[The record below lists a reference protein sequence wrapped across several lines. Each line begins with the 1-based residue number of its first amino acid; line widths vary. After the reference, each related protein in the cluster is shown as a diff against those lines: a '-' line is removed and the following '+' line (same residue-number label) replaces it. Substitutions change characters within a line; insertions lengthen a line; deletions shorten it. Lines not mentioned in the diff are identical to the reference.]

1 MHFYL
6 MSTKLV
12 TQPLGCCLFITLLSA
27 LLVLSNHFLLVQSF
41 IPGSASTLCGLRT
54 NQDWSP
60 ISRCYIQLVSLS
72 GACPAATNIRSR
84 GKIGCGNFWVA
95 LLLSSDNNANDKQ
108 QVEEEKSDERI
119 EDLAYLKT
127 ELQRYLQVREEK
139 KADELSKA
147 KAGTIIGG
155 SKGNA
160 FLEYISAV
168 PTTPL
173 ELEESYP
180 FDYDELTKYGFSHC
194 VKPIMQLPGGRR
206 DAYKL
211 MDMIPPRI
219 SSVSHWC
226 DSSGIDVYFKFCHDN
241 RCCFVFVLFYF
252 VFSASLEQN
261 QN

>member
-1 MHFYL
+1 
-6 MSTKLV
+6 
-12 TQPLGCCLFITLLSA
+12 
-27 LLVLSNHFLLVQSF
+27 LVQSLR
-41 IPGSASTLCGLRT
+41 PGSISTLHGLKT

-60 ISRCYIQLVSLS
+60 NSRCYIQLVSRS
-72 GACPAATNIRSR
+72 GTFPAAINRR
-84 GKIGCGNFWVA
+84 GRDKTGCCNFWFA
-95 LLLSSDNNANDKQ
+95 LLLSSDNNANNEQ
-108 QVEEEKSDERI
+108 QQEEKSDKLI
-119 EDLAYLKT
+119 EDLANLKT

-160 FLEYISAV
+160 FLEYISAI

-194 VKPIMQLPGGRR
+194 VKPIMQLPEGRR

-211 MDMIPPRI
+211 MNMIPPRI
-219 SSVSHWC
+219 SSVSHWHG
-226 DSSGIDVYFKFCHDN
+226 SSGTDVYFIFRHDKKF
-241 RCCFVFVLFYF
+241 FFLFF
-252 VFSASLEQN
+252 AALEQN
-261 QN
+261 QNL